1 MASPSP
7 QLIASGVLLLM
18 CSLLAAATWSDLRHR
33 RIPNVL
39 VFAGTACALLLQSAL
54 PQGNGFASMLPGA
67 LGLSAALKG
76 MGLALLLLLPL
87 YAMGA
92 LGAGDVKLMAMV
104 GAFLGAEMTLV
115 CIVLTMAA
123 GGFLIIGVTLHN
135 GSINSMFANV
145 RIMAVNSMH
154 AVIEGR
160 IPSFKHAPK
169 SAGRVPYAVAITCG
183 TLACLSFVKLGYS
196 DWLGL

>member
-1 MASPSP
+1 MASPNP
-7 QLIASGVLLLM
+7 QSIAFGVLLLLAV
-18 CSLLAAATWSDLRHR
+18 LLLAATWSDLRHR
-33 RIPNVL
+33 RIPNTLVL
-39 VFAGTACALLLQSAL
+39 AGAACALLIQIAL

-67 LGLSAALKG
+67 IGLQAALKG
-76 MGLALLLLLPL
+76 MGLALLLLLPV

-104 GAFLGAEMTLV
+104 GAFLGAQTTLV
-115 CIVLTMAA
+115 CIVLSMAA
-123 GGFLIIGVTLHN
+123 GGFLVIGVTLYN
-135 GSINSMFANV
+135 GTMQSMFSNM

-160 IPSFKHAPK
+160 MPSFRHAPQT
-169 SAGRVPYAVAITCG
+169 AGRVPYAGAITCG
-183 TLACLSFVKLGYS
+183 TFACLSLIQLGYS

>member
-1 MASPSP
+1 MASHSP
-7 QLIASGVLLLM
+7 QLIASGVLLLLAVL
-18 CSLLAAATWSDLRHR
+18 LLAATWNDLRRR
-33 RIPNVL
+33 RIPNTL
-39 VFAGTACALLLQSAL
+39 VFAGAACALLLQIAL

-67 LGLSAALKG
+67 IGLQAALKG
-76 MGLALLLLLPL
+76 MGIALLLLLPV

-104 GAFLGAEMTLV
+104 GAFLGAQTTLV
-115 CIVLTMAA
+115 CIVLSMAA
-123 GGFLIIGVTLHN
+123 GGFLVVGVTLYN
-135 GSINSMFANV
+135 GTIHSMFSNM

-160 IPSFKHAPK
+160 MPSFRHAPQT
-169 SAGRVPYAVAITCG
+169 AGRVPYAGAITCG
-183 TLACLSFVKLGYS
+183 TFACLLLIRLGYS